1 MAPPKNMDELR
12 ALRRKYAET
21 QRQKKLELLKTV
33 EVPESAPRIELSE
46 VQPEPAPEPLK
57 GDEGAE
63 PGDAPIPAEE
73 EKPKVSEA
81 EARPLQLGWRL
92 RARRDLLF
100 LLRSVLRYRDV
111 TPEVHGPIIEAM
123 QKFEPSAE
131 GEMLSAEGVQGYE
144 PKVDLWALEGG
155 RKRLV
160 LFPRGHL

>member
-1 MAPPKNMDELR
+1 M
-12 ALRRKYAET
+12 RRKNHDNESPEERDRREKHRLYMARWYQNKR
-21 QRQKKLELLKTV
+21 QREKEAELLKTV

-46 VQPEPAPEPLK
+46 AQPEPAPEPLK

-63 PGDAPIPAEE
+63 PGDAPTPAEE

-111 TPEVHGPIIEAM
+111 TREVHGPI
-123 QKFEPSAE
+123 
-131 GEMLSAEGVQGYE
+131 L
-144 PKVDLWALEGG
+144 
-155 RKRLV
+155 
-160 LFPRGHL
+160 

>member
-1 MAPPKNMDELR
+1 MAKPKNMDELR

-21 QRQKKLELLKTV
+21 QRQKKLELLKTAASPELCRGV
-33 EVPESAPRIELSE
+33 EIPESAPRIELSE
-46 VQPEPAPEPLK
+46 AQPEPAPEPLK
-57 GDEGAE
+57 GDEGPE
-63 PGDAPIPAEE
+63 IGDTAPPPED

-111 TPEVHGPIIEAM
+111 TREVHGPIIDAM

-131 GEMLSAEGVQGYE
+131 GELLSADGVQGYE
-144 PKVDLWALEGG
+144 PKVDLWGL
-155 RKRLV
+155 
-160 LFPRGHL
+160 